1 MLKSGEP
8 KNMERAGPVI
18 AKLRGLSGLPA
29 EELALNAWP
38 AAVGKRLAARARAVS
53 LVRTSLIVE
62 VEDAV
67 WQQQLFQLRGPILQ
81 KLREVLGAEIV
92 TGVEFRIGSPRR
104 PPQRASAIS
113 PNEDGIV
120 DPVFRLVYAQSKR
133 KAAK

>member
-1 MLKSGEP
+1 MT
-8 KNMERAGPVI
+8 I
-18 AKLRGLSGLPA
+18 AKLRGLAGLPA
-29 EELALNAWP
+29 EDLALSAWP
-38 AAVGKRLAARARAVS
+38 AAVGKRLAARTRAVS
-53 LVRTSLIVE
+53 LVRNNLIVE

-92 TGVEFRIGSPRR
+92 TGVEFRIGAPRR
-104 PPQRASAIS
+104 PPQRASAIDA
-113 PNEDGIV
+113 NAANHDGIV